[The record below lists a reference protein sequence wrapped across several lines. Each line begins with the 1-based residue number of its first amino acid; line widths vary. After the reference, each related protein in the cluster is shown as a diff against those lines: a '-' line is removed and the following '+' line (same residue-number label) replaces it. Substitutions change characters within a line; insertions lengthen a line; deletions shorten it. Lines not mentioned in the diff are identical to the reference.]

1 MRLDVVRR
9 SYIISELVINVDSS
23 WNDTFARFYQLM
35 IIDRLSL
42 NLENLEELFPLWF
55 YDEWRMIEIGM
66 IVERSISPP
75 SLLLL
80 FTVILLWV

>member
-42 NLENLEELFPLWF
+42 NLDNLEELFL
-55 YDEWRMIEIGM
+55 
-66 IVERSISPP
+66 
-75 SLLLL
+75 
-80 FTVILLWV
+80 IL